1 MLTVGVADMSGLT
14 ASTKRVLPSG
24 VTGSKAANGSGLRW
38 NTECNLVMAWGLT
51 LPASI
56 ALAVVL
62 YWLFRKLRMVV
73 LTFLSH
79 RTQTSGRL
87 LSGPR

>member
-1 MLTVGVADMSGLT
+1 MSGLA
-14 ASTKRVLPSG
+14 ASTKHVLPSG
-24 VTGSKAANGSGLRW
+24 VTGTKAANGSGLRW

-56 ALAVVL
+56 ALAVVR
-62 YWLFRKLRMVV
+62 YCLFRKLRVVV

-79 RTQTSGRL
+79 RTRTNGRL